1 MHKQQTKKA
10 SIKKCNEKS
19 ISQKPVSLMINI
31 RIYRG
36 FFGTNGFFGSPELYK
51 ISILYNLINFFR

>member
-10 SIKKCNEKS
+10 SIKKCNEKP

-36 FFGTNGFFGSPELYK
+36 FFGTNGLSNSPKLYK
-51 ISILYNLINFFR
+51 IFILYNLINFFR